1 MKYSF
6 FLFCLLWGIGSYAQE
21 KIKVACIGNSVTEAL
36 NVPKGKDYPSVLQN
50 MLGDRYEVRNFG
62 VSGSTLLSK
71 GHRPYIRSDK
81 YAASI
86 AFDADIVVISLG
98 LNDTDPRNWPNF
110 GNDFFPDYN
119 QLIDSYVEKGS
130 TKKIY
135 VCINTPIFSGH
146 KRFLSGTKDWYDKIQ
161 LEIRKISQSR
171 NISLINLNEP
181 LCQRIDLFDD
191 FIHPNEEG
199 TRIIAE
205 TVFAHIQSPVL
216 PLSVD
221 EIFGS
226 GMVLQRNRELLLT
239 GRGKSFAK
247 VGLLFD
253 KLHLTTEV
261 DSLGYWRL
269 PIPKQKAGGPY
280 VLWVESGNEKIKMD
294 SVYFGDVYFSS
305 GQSNMAFELQG
316 DTNQYDQLKNK
327 DWPAH
332 VRYFKN
338 HNLVATN
345 KVSWDS
351 VTLDKVNKLQFFSG
365 AWAGLNT
372 RERTDYSAVSIAF
385 LNDLSKAI
393 PEVPIGL
400 VEMAVGGSNTE
411 SWIDRKT
418 LEQNAITAMY
428 IHNWLTSD
436 FVQDFCRTRAALNLK
451 NSTLKN
457 ARHPYQ
463 PAYNFES
470 GIHKWGDYVFKGV
483 LWYQGESNAHNPEL
497 HDLLF
502 PVMIGSWRKL
512 WKNEELP
519 FYYVQLSGI
528 DRPSWP
534 NFRNSQR
541 VLEGRIHNAYMI
553 PSYDVGDSTNVHPT
567 NKVPVGVR
575 LSQAVRGTLYN
586 ESSHLLAPRL
596 IRFARDESGI
606 VLYFDRVSEFNTVGI
621 PNGFEWLDH
630 LGNIVQAERI
640 ELKGATLKVYC
651 PKDVVGPV
659 QLRYAYKP
667 YTRANIYN
675 ENLIPIPTFKI
686 DL

>member
-6 FLFCLLWGIGSYAQE
+6 FFFCLLWGIGTYAQD
-21 KIKVACIGNSVTEAL
+21 KIKIACVGNSVTEAL

-50 MLGDRYEVRNFG
+50 LLGDNYEVRNFG
-62 VSGSTLLSK
+62 VSGSTLLKK
-71 GHRPYIRSDK
+71 GHRPYIRSEK

-86 AFDADIVVISLG
+86 AFSPDIVVISLG

-110 GNDFFPDYN
+110 GDDFFADYN
-119 QLIDSYVEKGS
+119 SLIDSYIQKGKA
-130 TKKIY
+130 TKIY

-146 KRFLSGTKDWYDKIQ
+146 KRFLSGTRDWYDRIQ
-161 LEIRKISQSR
+161 FEIRKVSQFR
-171 NISLINLNEP
+171 NIPLINLNEP

-199 TRIIAE
+199 TQIIAE
-205 TVFAHIQSPVL
+205 TVFAHIQSPVF
-216 PLSVD
+216 PLSVN

-226 GMVLQRNRELLLT
+226 GMVLQRNSELLLT
-239 GRGKSFAK
+239 GRGTSFAE
-247 VGLLFD
+247 VELRFD
-253 KLHLTTEV
+253 KLRLSAKV

-280 VLWVESGNEKIKMD
+280 VFWIESGNEKVKMD

-305 GQSNMAFELQG
+305 GQSNMAFELRG
-316 DTNQYDQLKNK
+316 DTSQYNQLTNK
-327 DWPAH
+327 VWPAH

-338 HNLVATN
+338 HNIVQTN

-351 VTLDKVNKLQFFSG
+351 VTLAKVNKLQFFRGS
-365 AWAGLNT
+365 WAGLNT
-372 RERTDYSAVSIAF
+372 SEQAEYSAVSVAF
-385 LNDLSKAI
+385 LNNLSIAN

-418 LEQNAITAMY
+418 LEKNAITAMY
-428 IHNWLTSD
+428 IDNWVTSD
-436 FVQDFCRTRAALNLK
+436 FVQDFCRTRAVLNLK

-470 GIHKWGDYVFKGV
+470 GIHKWKDYVFKGV
-483 LWYQGESNAHNPEL
+483 LWYQGESNAHNIEL

-502 PVMIGSWRKL
+502 PMMMGSWRKL
-512 WKNEELP
+512 WKDEELP

-534 NFRNSQR
+534 GFRNSQR
-541 VLEGRIHNAYMI
+541 LLESRIQNAYMI

-567 NKVPVGVR
+567 NKAPVGVR
-575 LSQAVRGTLYN
+575 LSQAVRSTLYN
-586 ESSHLLAPRL
+586 ETSHLLAPRL
-596 IRFARDESGI
+596 MQFSKEEGAV
-606 VLYFDRVSEFNTVGI
+606 VLSFDRVTKFTAVGI
-621 PNGFEWLDH
+621 PSGFEWVGP
-630 LGNIVQAERI
+630 LGDIVQAERV
-640 ELKGATLKVYC
+640 EFKGTKLKVYYSQDIGE
-651 PKDVVGPV
+651 PI
-659 QLRYAYKP
+659 QLRYAYRP